1 MCNTFFIS
9 TYSTHFPH
17 FWLFFLL
24 FFDFAVVLSTV
35 LDVIEWVI
43 LVIDG
48 VRGNKG
54 KGANGEDLLFLS
66 TPLNTKRTKVFHWKI
81 MKKDTKKIIKKIGN
95 EIELS

>member
-17 FWLFFLL
+17 FDFFLL

-48 VRGNKG
+48 VTGNKG

-66 TPLNTKRTKVFHWKI
+66 TPLNTKRNEVFHWKMI
-81 MKKDTKKIIKKIGN
+81 KIDTK
-95 EIELS
+95 

>member
-1 MCNTFFIS
+1 MWRGVCVTPFLFVHIA
-9 TYSTHFPH
+9 STHFPY
-17 FWLFFLL
+17 FDFFLL

-48 VRGNKG
+48 KKGNKG

-66 TPLNTKRTKVFHWKI
+66 TPLKTKRTEVFQN
-81 MKKDTKKIIKKIGN
+81 N
-95 EIELS
+95 EKREVFYRQNICSAV